1 MPADR
6 VLAGEKGLSGG
17 LADECYMSALQA
29 LVRCEDTTVQK
40 RNLDCGKVSWLSAAP
55 HQVEAFA
62 LWQWRMFYHAHYIVA
77 APALPRRR
85 GHQSRS
91 PNAGERAHE
100 LDKTLHES
108 DLLDGLFVTR
118 LRQAEVHRKHV
129 VRRHAEV
136 SRPQP
141 LIALEK
147 KSSPDQ

>member
-40 RNLDCGKVSWLSAAP
+40 LNLDCGKVSWLSAAP

-77 APALPRRR
+77 APALPGR
-85 GHQSRS
+85 GVHQSRRL
-91 PNAGERAHE
+91 NAGERAHAFDE
-100 LDKTLHES
+100 LFHEC
-108 DLLDGLFVTR
+108 DLLNGLSIPR
-118 LRQAEVHRKHV
+118 LRQAEVHRQHV
-129 VRRHAEV
+129 
-136 SRPQP
+136 
-141 LIALEK
+141 I
-147 KSSPDQ
+147 